1 MVGDPLSDYT
11 FIIASANCYAPLLG
25 QFWGEFLDG
34 RKPLQHFIRC
44 LCVRGYWGR
53 GVELNLS
60 KGWSKLKTLIRPGTQ
75 ISMTREDKVNRSPLN
90 RITCMEVCI
99 KFCNPTENQ
108 QNPPNKV
115 GQSLRNVFRSKLL
128 NCLNFF
134 TFSAQLFCIHTPL
147 TLTSAQILC
156 HWIFNPAIPF

>member
-25 QFWGEFLDG
+25 QFLDG

-44 LCVRGYWGR
+44 LGVRGFGEGGR
-53 GVELNLS
+53 AESVERMIQAEDTDS
-60 KGWSKLKTLIRPGTQ
+60 TRYSDIHD
-75 ISMTREDKVNRSPLN
+75 TREDKVNRSPLN

-108 QNPPNKV
+108 QNLPNKV

-156 HWIFNPAIPF
+156 H